1 MNRLP
6 PNLWNNLK
14 DISDFFEYSQ
24 RYSEV
29 KVHHWDGINDTSG
42 KYSTGINDTD
52 GKFATCTAGIIDT
65 GDKSASGK

>member
-1 MNRLP
+1 
-6 PNLWNNLK
+6 
-14 DISDFFEYSQ
+14 
-24 RYSEV
+24 
-29 KVHHWDGINDTSG
+29 VHHKDGIIDTSG